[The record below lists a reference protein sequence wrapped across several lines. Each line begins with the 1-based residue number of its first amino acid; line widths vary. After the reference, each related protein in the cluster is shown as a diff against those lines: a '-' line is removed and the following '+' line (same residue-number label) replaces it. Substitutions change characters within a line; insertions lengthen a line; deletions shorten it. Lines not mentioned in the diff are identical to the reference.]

1 MHFLTGIPGK
11 YWHSP
16 SWCCNTVTSI
26 TRCNIRTVKHDRGRK
41 DDLKKKLMQNALFS
55 FSPRRCICGII
66 AFMHTHSIWSM
77 NLVHTLVLLSKK
89 KNEKRRWENACLVL
103 VLGGMNQTLTAVP
116 HSLTHIHTFTHRHS
130 TWKALGIIS
139 DSDGSSNSQ
148 SEVLLSKTQPKNI
161 ETESIRALVRS
172 PSMRFPPRLPVSLPL
187 IELFS
192 YWYIYIYI
200 WSIYILYST
209 YWLWWLYDIHV
220 IYTFL
225 SGQPKQNGR
234 SNNQRDPLT
243 HLISSSNQATCTH
256 SL

>member
-1 MHFLTGIPGK
+1 MGK
-11 YWHSP
+11 CLLGLSARWHEP
-16 SWCCNTVTSI
+16 NTHCCTT
-26 TRCNIRTVKHDRGRK
+26 
-41 DDLKKKLMQNALFS
+41 L
-55 FSPRRCICGII
+55 
-66 AFMHTHSIWSM
+66 THS
-77 NLVHTLVLLSKK
+77 H
-89 KNEKRRWENACLVL
+89 
-103 VLGGMNQTLTAVP
+103 
-116 HSLTHIHTFTHRHS
+116 THIHAPTFHLKSIGHHQRQRRQQQQPIWDS
-130 TWKALGIIS
+130 TKQ
-139 DSDGSSNSQ
+139 NT
-148 SEVLLSKTQPKNI
+148 TQKHWDWA
-161 ETESIRALVRS
+161 SIRALVRS

-234 SNNQRDPLT
+234 SNIQSDPLT

-256 SL
+256 SLSLPENTSFLKNNFIKQILLYLFWSDV